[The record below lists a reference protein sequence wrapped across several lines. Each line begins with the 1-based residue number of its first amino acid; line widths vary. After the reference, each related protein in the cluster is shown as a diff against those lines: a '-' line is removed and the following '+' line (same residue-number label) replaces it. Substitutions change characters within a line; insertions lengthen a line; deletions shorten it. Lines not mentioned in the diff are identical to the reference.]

1 MSDDKPSNDHPG
13 APQRRSE
20 DRGSR
25 TGKPGHPLRRAS
37 DFGVVLVVDDNRDAV
52 EILTLLLRA
61 QNFRTVAAYGGAEC
75 LEIARSQPI
84 DLILL
89 DVSMPEMDG
98 LTVCEELQKEERTR
112 SIPVILV
119 TARDDHET
127 RVAGMKLGVS
137 EFLSKPFNKAEL
149 LERVRGQLIA
159 RALARQM
166 DETIQKAP
174 TSGES

>member
-1 MSDDKPSNDHPG
+1 M
-13 APQRRSE
+13 
-20 DRGSR
+20 
-25 TGKPGHPLRRAS
+25 RRAA
-37 DFGVVLVVDDNRDAV
+37 DFGVVLVVDDNHDAV
-52 EILTLLLRA
+52 EILNLLLRA
-61 QNFRTVAAYGGAEC
+61 QGFRTISASGGRQC

-98 LTVCEELQKEERTR
+98 LTVCQELQAEENTR
-112 SIPVILV
+112 AIPVILV

-137 EFLSKPFNKAEL
+137 EFLSKPFNKSEL
-149 LERVRGQLIA
+149 IERVRGQLIA

-166 DETIQKAP
+166 DETIEKTP
-174 TSGES
+174 TDGE